1 MFTLYKI
8 YFGETLAYLGRTR
21 QPLNQRLH
29 GHFFKKK
36 FHKTID
42 IFKVTKIE
50 SAGLLSCADMYLY
63 EIYYLNKL
71 HPILNKNDIAAD
83 NLTVELPE
91 LIFTEYDCRLM
102 EKWRMEYDSKMEEYE
117 EKKKERREKRRE
129 ARLAAEAMKNAS
141 NSTEAPAVN

>member
-21 QPLNQRLH
+21 QPINQRLH

-42 IFKVTKIE
+42 LFKVTKIE
-50 SAGLLSCADMYLY
+50 TAALSSCADMYLY

-71 HPILNKNDIAAD
+71 HPLLNKSDIAAD
-83 NLTVELPE
+83 ELTVELPE
-91 LIFTEYDCRLM
+91 LAFVEYDCRLM
-102 EKWRMEYDSKMEEYE
+102 DKWRSEYDAKMAEYE
-117 EKKKERREKRRE
+117 EKKKERRERRRE
-129 ARLAAEAMKNAS
+129 ARLAAKTAKNTPVS
-141 NSTEAPAVN
+141 